1 MNKLR
6 SILLILLVFS
16 NFVLGNAQSELS
28 GSVSDKT
35 TKSSLSNAELIINS
49 SIATTTDNNGIY
61 TLKNRKEKFIE
72 LTIFHDNY
80 NLFDT
85 IIQLKPGLNNIDFSL
100 TPLAIELT
108 EIEVKSRRKELFAM
122 RKMNDVEGTT
132 INAGKKTEVVI
143 LENIS
148 ANLASNQSRQ
158 IYAQV
163 AGLNIYEGSDGGLQ
177 LAIGG
182 RGLDPNRTSNF
193 NTRQNGY
200 DISADVLGYPES
212 YYTPPAHAIREIQI
226 IRGASSLQYGTQF
239 GGLINFK
246 LNTLQSDKKWGVKSS
261 QSIGSFGLFDSY
273 NQIGF
278 NQKKWTVNA
287 YYNFKKGD
295 GYRLNSEYQLH
306 NFFGSIAYKL
316 NNKITLS
323 GEVSYFNYLAKQA
336 GGLTDQQFEAN
347 PRLSTRNRN
356 WFDVDW
362 RLINLKYEQQLSSSS
377 RLSLS
382 LFGLNAGRKSIG
394 YRGNPNNLNENP
406 ILSLDEQDTNGNF
419 LNPRDLILG
428 TFKNYGAEFRWIN
441 EFSIGQNKSIL
452 LTGIKWY
459 DANNTSVQGPGSY
472 ESDANFTLRTSETP
486 DYASQSDFKFPNHN
500 LAFFSE
506 NIFYLN
512 KKWSITPG
520 FRMEYINTGAK
531 GNYNQVVF
539 DIAGNPISNTTFT
552 ENKNLDRRF
561 VLFGLGIEHKKN
573 KAFNFFVNASQN
585 YRSVTFSDIRVVS
598 PSFIVDPDIKD
609 ENGLTFDL
617 GIRGQFNRSLTYS
630 LNTFGVQYQDRIG
643 IIFDNRANR
652 VRTNIGDAFI
662 AGVETFLEL
671 DLLNL
676 DKQSQNRKKI
686 HLKTFVNFAYTQ
698 SEYLAS
704 KTQNVVGN
712 KVEFIPQINLKA
724 GVRFQLKNFTSS
736 FQYTY
741 LSDQFTDA
749 QNSPIAQQGDLRN
762 GIVGEI
768 PAYGVADLSLSY
780 SFKNFKLN
788 TGINNLLD
796 EAYFTRRA
804 TGYPGPGIIPSEGR
818 GWYLGIEVLLN
829 D

>member
-1 MNKLR
+1 MNNWRCIFTVTWLFMI
-6 SILLILLVFS
+6 S
-16 NFVLGNAQSELS
+16 VLGTAQSDLTGKVLDQSSKNEL
-28 GSVSDKT
+28 V
-35 TKSSLSNAELIINS
+35 NAEIIINS
-49 SIATTTDNNGIY
+49 SIVSTTDENGTY
-61 TLKNRKEKFIE
+61 LLKNRKEKFLE

-85 IIQLKPGLNNIDFSL
+85 IVQLNPGFNNIDFTL
-100 TPLAIELT
+100 IPLAIELT
-108 EIEVKSRRKELFAM
+108 EIEVKSRRKELFAI
-122 RKMNDVEGTT
+122 RKMSDVEGTT

-143 LENIS
+143 LENIT

-246 LNTLQSDKKWGVKSS
+246 LNTLPSDKKWGVKSS

-273 NQIGF
+273 NQIGL
-278 NQKKWTVNA
+278 NQNKWKINA
-287 YYNFKKGD
+287 YYNYKKGD
-295 GYRLNSEYQLH
+295 GYRLNSDYQLH
-306 NFFGSIAYKL
+306 NFFGSVSYDL
-316 NNKITLS
+316 NNNITLS

-336 GGLTDQQFEAN
+336 GGLTDQQFDSA
-347 PRLSTRNRN
+347 PRLSTRTRN

-362 RLINLKYEQQLSSSS
+362 RLVNLKYEQQLSSKS

-382 LFGLNAGRKSIG
+382 LFGLNAARKSLG

-406 ILSLDEQDTNGNF
+406 ILSLDEQDINGDF
-419 LNPRDLILG
+419 TNPRDLILG

-441 EFSIGQNKSIL
+441 EFQIGQKKSIL

-459 DANNTSVQGPGSY
+459 DANNTSIQGPGSFG
-472 ESDANFTLRTSETP
+472 SDADFTLRTSETP
-486 DYASQSDFKFPNHN
+486 DYASQSDFKFPNQN
-500 LAFFSE
+500 LAFFGE

-520 FRMEYINTGAK
+520 FRFEHINTGAK

-552 ENKNLDRRF
+552 EDKNLARQF
-561 VLFGLGIEHKKN
+561 ILFGLGIEHKKN
-573 KAFNFFVNASQN
+573 KAFNFFANVSQN

-598 PSFIVDPDIKD
+598 PSFIVDANIID

-617 GIRGQFNRSLTYS
+617 GIRGQINRSFTYS
-630 LNTFGVQYQDRIG
+630 LNAFGVHYRNRIG
-643 IIFDNRANR
+643 IIFDDRANR

-662 AGVETFLEL
+662 TGVESFVEA

-676 DKQSQNRKKI
+676 NSNKREDIQF
-686 HLKTFVNFAYTQ
+686 KTFINFALTD
-698 SEYLAS
+698 SRYLAS
-704 KTQNVVGN
+704 KSQNVKGN
-712 KVEFIPQINLKA
+712 KVEFIPQINLKT
-724 GVRFQLKNFTSS
+724 GIRFYLKNFTSS
-736 FQYTY
+736 IQFSY

-749 QNSPIAQQGDLRN
+749 QNSPIAQQGDLRS
-762 GIVGEI
+762 GIIGEI
-768 PAYGVADLSLSY
+768 PAYHVTDLSLSY
-780 SFKNFKLN
+780 RFKKFKLN
-788 TGINNLLD
+788 TGINNVFD
-796 EAYFTRRA
+796 NAYFTRRA

-818 GWYLGIEVLLN
+818 GWYFGVQVNLN
-829 D
+829 E